1 MKVAK
6 EKRTGGFTLI
16 ELIVVIAILGILAGV
31 GTVAYT
37 GYVKAANKGV
47 DKQTVGDLMYAAQL
61 ADYANPSLFGEN
73 GNAVIAITENGTTVV
88 SDAYVSAIK
97 DAMGDLSAVC
107 LTYDGWSGTVDGS
120 VASKAMTNLQGYFN
134 QTYEASYANS
144 VEELWEDVE
153 KYTKYY
159 ADIKHVEQGVMLEK
173 AATYAAGCNTD
184 TVVSTWSSQS
194 GNLTQNDT
202 QDTTTA
208 SAALSM
214 ARNYSLVEYI
224 KSNGSTYAVSDDVL
238 NNLKSPI
245 SAGVDAF
252 WKIGSGDRSRL
263 GFTVTDEEWNNLQ
276 AAVNDYTTSDS
287 DGNSQAKAD
296 ALAFMAL
303 MKTVNS
309 ASTGNNAV
317 YTPADKEYMSTMK
330 SYAQLTGTALSKQN
344 SGNYVTTDDMNQLTS
359 SISGSNTAVV
369 IIAKKTDGKLKF
381 TVSPAEADPRDE
393 SDSGDDAVTSC
404 TEVHDDIVTAETNR
418 IGTGL
423 TLKNSAG
430 SAITSIVICG
440 IDSAHGTCTI
450 EGATKIEF
458 VDPNMVH
465 NCDISGTTI
474 TAHTDTTA
482 AAKTGIKVFIDTKF
496 TTVFVQVHSKPLQ

>member
-37 GYVKAANKGV
+37 GYIKAANKGV

-73 GNAVIAITENGTTVV
+73 GNAVIAITENGATVV
-88 SDAYVSAIK
+88 SDAYVSAIE
-97 DAMGDLSAVC
+97 DAMGDLSTIC

-120 VASKAMTNLQGYFN
+120 VASEAMTNLQGYFD

-153 KYTKYY
+153 KYTQHY
-159 ADIKHVEQGVMLEK
+159 ADIKGVEQGVMLER

-184 TVVSTWSSQS
+184 TVVSTWSTQS
-194 GNLTQNDT
+194 GNLTKNDD
-202 QDTTTA
+202 QDTTAA

-224 KSNGSTYAVSDDVL
+224 KSSGSKYAVSDDVL

-252 WKIGSGDRSRL
+252 WKIGSDNRSTL
-263 GFTVTDEEWNNLQ
+263 GFTVTDDEWNNLKN
-276 AAVNDYTTSDS
+276 AVSDYTKSDDS
-287 DGNSQAKAD
+287 GNSQAKAD

-309 ASTGNNAV
+309 ASTGDNAV
-317 YTPADKEYMSTMK
+317 YTPADEEYMSTMK
-330 SYAQLTGTALSKQN
+330 SYAQLAGTALSKQN
-344 SGNYVTTDDMNQLTS
+344 SGNYVTTADMNSLTS

-404 TEVHDDIVTAETNR
+404 TEVHDDIVTAETNK
-418 IGTGL
+418 IGKV
-423 TLKNSAG
+423 TLKDGAGFSINS
-430 SAITSIVICG
+430 IKICG
-440 IDSAHGTCTI
+440 IDSAHNTCTI
-450 EGATKIEF
+450 KGATKIEF
-458 VDPNMVH
+458 ADPNMVH